1 MFSFLKRR
9 GIEFKCWDDRLC
21 VRLIGWVRGITPG
34 WRGELSDNRSCPK
47 RSGLLSLKEL
57 KRWTVDL
64 RLGARQDPGWMEA

>member
-1 MFSFLKRR
+1 
-9 GIEFKCWDDRLC
+9 
-21 VRLIGWVRGITPG
+21 LIGWVRGITPG